1 MKIFLITIFIVLI
14 SNITNG
20 MEIKI
25 IHKIQNQIITN
36 VDIKNEMRY
45 LLAFNQNLKE
55 LDRETI
61 FNISNESLIKQKIKK
76 IEIKRKYKKN
86 NLSDEYLAMLI
97 KEAYSNLGLNSF
109 EEFDSYLK
117 KNNLDIVNFKEKI
130 TIQSFWNQLIFA
142 KYNNQVTIDKN
153 EILKKLNNNKNN
165 VVKEYQLS
173 EIIFKVKNKDAITT
187 KYNEIIKSIEEIG
200 FENSASKYSLSESSI
215 SGGDIGWI
223 NENSLIDKIRKNII
237 NLDINEISN
246 PIILSNGI
254 LLLKVNNLRETKIDL
269 DINAELNK
277 AVAYER
283 NRQLKQYSD
292 IYFNKIK
299 KNLGF
304 DE

>member
-1 MKIFLITIFIVLI
+1 
-14 SNITNG
+14 

-130 TIQSFWNQLIFA
+130 TIESFWNQLIFA

-237 NLDINEISN
+237 NLDINGISN

>member
-1 MKIFLITIFIVLI
+1 
-14 SNITNG
+14 
-20 MEIKI
+20 
-25 IHKIQNQIITN
+25 
-36 VDIKNEMRY
+36 
-45 LLAFNQNLKE
+45 
-55 LDRETI
+55 
-61 FNISNESLIKQKIKK
+61 IKQKIKK

-254 LLLKVNNLRETKIDL
+254 LLLKVNNLRE
-269 DINAELNK
+269 
-277 AVAYER
+277 
-283 NRQLKQYSD
+283 
-292 IYFNKIK
+292 
-299 KNLGF
+299 
-304 DE
+304 